1 MTGETARMG
10 ILDLFKLENRVSIV
24 TGGSR
29 GLGKAMAAGLAEA
42 GSHIV
47 IADIDKDEADRTA
60 EAFRALGVRAL
71 SIRTDVTNEEQVREM
86 TDKVLAEFGSIDVLV
101 NNAGIA
107 LHEKT
112 EDLSFGD
119 WNRVIDLNL
128 NSVFLVSREVGKV
141 MIRQRKG
148 SIINIAS
155 MSALIANTPQPQS
168 AYNASK
174 SGVIMLTKSLASEW
188 AQHNI
193 RVNAIAPGYMKTAL
207 TKPFFEEGGDMVK
220 RWMEMTPLGR
230 PGNPEELAG
239 IALYLASDASSF
251 ATGSVFT
258 IDGGYTAW

>member
-1 MTGETARMG
+1 MG
-10 ILDLFKLENRVSIV
+10 VLDLFKLHDRVAIV

-47 IADIDKDEADRTA
+47 IADIDQEAAMRTA
-60 EAFRALGVRAL
+60 EEFAALGVQATA
-71 SIRTDVTNEEQVREM
+71 IQTDVTSEEQVQHM
-86 TDKVLAEFGSIDVLV
+86 TDEVLRKFGRIDILI

-112 EDLSFGD
+112 EDLSFSD
-119 WNRVIDLNL
+119 WNRVINLNL
-128 NSVFLVSREVGKV
+128 NGVFLVSKAVGKV
-141 MIRQRKG
+141 MIGQKKG
-148 SIINIAS
+148 TMINIAS
-155 MSALIANTPQPQS
+155 MSGLIANTPQPQS

-174 SGVIMLTKSLASEW
+174 AAVIMLTKSLASEW

-207 TKPFFEEGGDMVK
+207 TQPFFEAGSEMVRK
-220 RWMEMTPLGR
+220 WMEMTPVGR

-239 IALYLASDASSF
+239 MALYLASDASSF
-251 ATGSVFT
+251 ATGGVFT